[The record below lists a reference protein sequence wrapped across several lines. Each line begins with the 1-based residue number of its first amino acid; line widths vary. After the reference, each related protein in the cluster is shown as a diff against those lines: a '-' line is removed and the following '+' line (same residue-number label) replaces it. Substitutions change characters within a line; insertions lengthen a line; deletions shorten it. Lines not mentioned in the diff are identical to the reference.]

1 MGDSWDSL
9 HAFTHKS
16 LGLPFWGR
24 IVLRLEGKLLIGFER
39 TPLLI
44 LFGELAKLIGILAHS
59 MDLVDHIS
67 ANWPRK
73 WTNIL
78 FGCSQYMI
86 LIQFIVIPFDL
97 TVDTHWWLDNIQP
110 NHQKFFNDWMMLLF
124 GHIVKHITKC
134 REFVNYSL
142 RHWHYMFICNDRF
155 NDWKKLLVHI

>member
-1 MGDSWDSL
+1 M

-67 ANWPRK
+67 AN
-73 WTNIL
+73 
-78 FGCSQYMI
+78 
-86 LIQFIVIPFDL
+86 
-97 TVDTHWWLDNIQP
+97 
-110 NHQKFFNDWMMLLF
+110 
-124 GHIVKHITKC
+124 
-134 REFVNYSL
+134 
-142 RHWHYMFICNDRF
+142 
-155 NDWKKLLVHI
+155 